1 MKILIVED
9 EIKTLNGIEFLIN
22 QMKKDWFIV
31 GKAKNGEEGIR
42 LALEEEPDV
51 IISDIRMNGMTGLEM
66 IRELHKRR
74 FSGKY
79 IILSGY
85 AEFQYAREAM
95 LLGSID
101 YLLKPVTGD
110 NLRQVLEK
118 AETIIK
124 DEATKINVGELTNFQ
139 LLERA
144 LYMPQFESSKFYQE
158 FKNRL
163 AGHNKIYLL
172 LVKGENRLVQ
182 ADYEHLSKIASEF
195 IKDKEFYIY
204 REEGHKEIYILVLS
218 TEDEILEKLDGMIM
232 YYRAK
237 INPYVVFIGQ
247 EMKDIKDIQLIR
259 QQLLDDCHWNLSLKQ
274 DIVINKKRIED
285 ICVQHFTYPSELET
299 QIVHGISEGRIEF
312 VEECLNKFLEYLNK
326 KTYSYTDIREA
337 MICLTAA
344 ILYGIRKESYGLYEN
359 ISNLNILE
367 WVKEIL
373 FIEHYPQIVINIIR
387 QYNHYTENLKSG
399 THPIITKVLKI
410 IDEEYYDELPQD
422 EIAKRMNVTPE
433 YLSSL
438 FMKELGIKFTTYK
451 TQKRIEVAKRLLREG
466 NKKIYEIAEESG
478 YTDVR
483 YFTKVFKKYTGVS
496 PGEYVRTLF
505 EK

>member
-182 ADYEHLSKIASEF
+182 ADYEHLL
-195 IKDKEFYIY
+195 
-204 REEGHKEIYILVLS
+204 LV
-218 TEDEILEKLDGMIM
+218 
-232 YYRAK
+232 
-237 INPYVVFIGQ
+237 
-247 EMKDIKDIQLIR
+247 
-259 QQLLDDCHWNLSLKQ
+259 
-274 DIVINKKRIED
+274 
-285 ICVQHFTYPSELET
+285 
-299 QIVHGISEGRIEF
+299 IS
-312 VEECLNKFLEYLNK
+312 
-326 KTYSYTDIREA
+326 
-337 MICLTAA
+337 
-344 ILYGIRKESYGLYEN
+344 
-359 ISNLNILE
+359 
-367 WVKEIL
+367 
-373 FIEHYPQIVINIIR
+373 
-387 QYNHYTENLKSG
+387 
-399 THPIITKVLKI
+399 
-410 IDEEYYDELPQD
+410 
-422 EIAKRMNVTPE
+422 
-433 YLSSL
+433 
-438 FMKELGIKFTTYK
+438 
-451 TQKRIEVAKRLLREG
+451 
-466 NKKIYEIAEESG
+466 
-478 YTDVR
+478 
-483 YFTKVFKKYTGVS
+483 
-496 PGEYVRTLF
+496 
-505 EK
+505 